1 MNFQKVKLGD
11 VITFKNGKGIN
22 DEKRDKDG
30 KYLIYGSNGI
40 IGKTNEVLV
49 EGENIIIGRVGAYC
63 GSLRYINQPS
73 WITDNAIYGIS
84 SEEVDDRYM
93 YLLLTTLDLRNYAGG
108 SAQPLLNQTVLK
120 NIPVNIPQ
128 KAIQTKIADI
138 LFNLLDYIKLN
149 NSINETLETLAL
161 TIYKKWFIDFGPFQD
176 DDFVESELGLI
187 PNRWEVKELKDI
199 SNILMGQSP
208 KSEFYNQLGEGL
220 PFHQGVTNFGNRFPT
235 NLTYSSKLLRVAEE
249 GDFLISVRAPVGR
262 INIAHTKM
270 VIGRGLS
277 AISSKTNTPSY
288 LLYTL
293 KVIFNEEDRYGSGTI
308 FNSINKG
315 ELESLKVIVPDQKI
329 MNEYEVKVSKIDQL
343 IKMNHEQTIIV
354 TNTMDYLLPRLIS
367 GEIDISEAA
376 EKVREVI
383 SNEQPESS
391 I

>member
-1 MNFQKVKLGD
+1 MIFQKVKLGD

-30 KYLIYGSNGI
+30 KYLIYGSNGV

-49 EGENIIIGRVGAYC
+49 EGKNIIIGRVGAYC
-63 GSLRYINQPS
+63 GSLRYIDQPS

-120 NIPVNIPQ
+120 NISVDIPN
-128 KAIQTKIADI
+128 KTIQTKIADI
-138 LFNLLDYIKLN
+138 LFNLLDFIKLN

-161 TIYKKWFIDFGPFQD
+161 TLYNNWFIDFGPFQD
-176 DDFVESELGLI
+176 DEFVESELGI
-187 PNRWEVKELKDI
+187 ISNGWEVKKLKDI

-208 KSEFYNQLGEGL
+208 KSEFYNQIGEGL

-235 NLTYSSKLLRVAEE
+235 NTTYSSKLLRVAQE

-315 ELESLKVIVPDQKI
+315 ELENLKVIVPDQKI
-329 MNEYEVKVSKIDQL
+329 MNEYEDKVSKIDQL

-354 TNTMDYLLPRLIS
+354 TNTTDYLLPRLIS

-376 EKVREVI
+376 EIVKEVI
-383 SNEQPESS
+383 LNEQPEPSV
-391 I
+391 